1 LKITSVD
8 IFDIS
13 TAKSSNPD
21 AFPKFAPI
29 ILRVNTDEGISG
41 FGEVGLAYGTARD
54 AARGI
59 VADLAL
65 YVIGEDP
72 LRIEYIYDK
81 LFKKTF
87 WGSGGG
93 PVIYGGM
100 SGIDIALWDIKGKA
114 FNLPVW
120 QMLGGKT
127 RDKVRAYASQI
138 QFNWGAERRNMRT
151 PQEYAEA
158 AGRAV
163 AEGFTCVKVDPVGFN
178 KDTEWDKDD
187 LTFIN
192 KEQLDLFVSRVAA
205 IREAHGPGLEIIIE
219 LHSFL
224 SPASAAQFINAVE
237 AFNIKFVEEPFH
249 GMNPECYKF
258 LSGKIK
264 TPLAAGER
272 LYTRYGYRP
281 YIESGLLQV
290 IQPDLGLVGGIT
302 EGKKICDYAAVY
314 GVGVQAHVCGGPIAT
329 AAALQLEAAIPN
341 FIIHEQHKVATIQSN
356 IDLCVYDYLATDGC
370 LPIPSLP
377 GIGQEL
383 TEKAMREAKIRTITR

>member
-1 LKITSVD
+1 MKIVSVD

-13 TAKSSNPD
+13 TAQSSNPD

-29 ILRVNTDEGISG
+29 VLRINTDEGISG
-41 FGEVGLAYGTARD
+41 FGEVGLAYGTARE
-54 AARGI
+54 AARAI
-59 VADLAL
+59 VADLDL
-65 YVIGEDP
+65 FLIGADP
-72 LRIEYIYDK
+72 LRIEHIYDK

-114 FNLPVW
+114 FNMPVW

-127 RDKVRAYASQI
+127 RDRVKAYASQI
-138 QFNWGAERRNMRT
+138 QFNWGTERKKMRT

-158 AGRAV
+158 AGRAI
-163 AEGFTCVKVDPVGFN
+163 AEGFPCVKVDPVGFN

-192 KEQLDLFVSRVAA
+192 SDQLDLFVSRVAA
-205 IREAHGPGLEIIIE
+205 IREAHGPKLEIIIE

-237 AFNIKFVEEPFH
+237 PFNIKFVEEPFH
-249 GMNPECYKF
+249 SLNPECYKF
-258 LSGKIK
+258 LSGKIRV
-264 TPLAAGER
+264 PLAAGER
-272 LYTRYGYRP
+272 IYTRYGYRP
-281 YIESGLLQV
+281 FVEGGLLQV
-290 IQPDLGLVGGIT
+290 IQPDIGLVGGIT
-302 EGKKICDYAAVY
+302 EGKKISDYAAVY

-329 AAALQLEAAIPN
+329 AAALQLEAVIPN

-356 IDLCVYDYLATDGC
+356 IDLCTQNYPAENGY
-370 LPIPSLP
+370 LPIPTMP

-383 TEKAMREAKIRTITR
+383 TEKAMREAKVRTVS